1 MNLELIFFQ
10 NAQNDKVISENSF
23 VLGRESKL
31 GFPPVPIN
39 VFNSIPPGKNIVY
52 RIFSCDFSLSEDGGF
67 SCTRL
72 SETEALKKANSPIYE
87 DASSGS
93 CYFRYIENAQQHTVW
108 LEDAYHV
115 AKKLITLKHMGFNRV
130 YIPED
135 NYSLPTAKRLLSAYG
150 NSI

>member
-10 NAQNDKVISENSF
+10 NDNEVLENAF
-23 VLGRESKL
+23 ILGRESKL
-31 GFPPVPIN
+31 GFPPVPMN
-39 VFNSIPPGKNIVY
+39 VFNSIPREKNILY
-52 RIFSCDFSLSEDGGF
+52 RIFSCDFSLSGDGGF

-87 DASSGS
+87 DAASGS
-93 CYFRYIENAQQHTVW
+93 CYFRYFDSVCQHTVW

-115 AKKLITLKHMGFNRV
+115 AKKLIVLKHMGFKRV